1 MAVADVGR
9 IAHPRAQLPEGTR
22 INTGAL
28 TGRRRGIPSTNLLAL
43 PCMPPGARWETFG
56 GVFVRTFIDRHRIAV
71 GW

>member
-43 PCMPPGARWETFG
+43 PCMPPAAHGTRPWRRSSGE
-56 GVFVRTFIDRHRIAV
+56 D
-71 GW
+71 